1 MTVNF
6 TNAIAAYANAGKMS
20 TAPGL
25 PGSDGAGGSFGDL
38 VKTAAE
44 GTIDTL
50 HKGEEATMQAA
61 TGKADLIKVTQAVND
76 AEVALQTVTAVR
88 DKVVQ
93 AYQSIIQM
101 PI

>member
-6 TNAIAAYANAGKMS
+6 SSAVAAYANAGKMP
-20 TAPGL
+20 TTPGVGDSSGT
-25 PGSDGAGGSFGDL
+25 GSSFGDL
-38 VKTAAE
+38 VKSATE
-44 GTIDTL
+44 GTIQTL
-50 HKGEEATMQAA
+50 EKGEQATMEAA

-88 DKVVQ
+88 DKIVQ

>member
-6 TNAIAAYANAGKMS
+6 SNAIAAYANAGKAQ
-20 TAPGL
+20 APGL
-25 PGSDGAGGSFGDL
+25 SGADGAGSSFGDL
-38 VKTAAE
+38 VKTATE
-44 GTIDTL
+44 GTIDAL
-50 HKGEEATMQAA
+50 HKGEQATMQAA
-61 TGKADLIKVTQAVND
+61 TGKADLIQVTQAVND

-88 DKVVQ
+88 DKIVQ

>member
-6 TNAIAAYANAGKMS
+6 SNAIAAYASAGKAQ
-20 TAPGL
+20 APGL
-25 PGSDGAGGSFGDL
+25 SGADGAGSSFGDL
-38 VKTAAE
+38 VKTATE
-44 GTIDTL
+44 GTI
-50 HKGEEATMQAA
+50 Q
-61 TGKADLIKVTQAVND
+61 VTQAVND

-88 DKVVQ
+88 DKIVQ